1 MPLSPT
7 HVVPAGSPEAKKHDA
22 ELLRA
27 SIERFVDGVMG
38 GKYALAEL
46 LNESFS
52 MDMLELL
59 FKRMTS
65 RLRSILFAR
74 EKTLELIRVALD
86 PTLSHHT
93 RAMATSFI
101 VVGGAGNSLVVCADG
116 DHRCSAFWD
125 TTFDMLQREADGLYT
140 ESSLKKKRAERRAS
154 VAELEE
160 IIRVEVSDIE
170 TNGAR
175 SLQESAAAESD
186 GAADPTGPAG
196 DSDHDSDD
204 ESDARR
210 RRRTSSSSPSSSS
223 ARSSIATECSSS
235 SSAGDKANGGPVG
248 STCDTVVLLPAISER
263 AAFGIFS
270 ADSANFASQILR
282 YFAVRVQKGGCLLHF
297 LADHPGYVD
306 LLLANIGHDDVRTL
320 LLHVVYSDHTEAAI
334 EALFATE
341 MLHKMIQKQV
351 TFAPPRSVFER
362 DCVENTFLLLREVI
376 HAPYLTAR
384 GVAISAKKIP
394 LDKVTGQDEYV
405 SICGATREMANS
417 SLRKYT
423 SRKVRRIVHLFL
435 QNHQKALEQ
444 LFVQTIKE
452 LTFWSVP
459 VSPRQQRRGSVAS
472 QKSLT
477 LLSQGHPRPTCIA
490 MLTHLFEL
498 TETVDFTDEAVV
510 RPGGGGAGGAGGAGS
525 SSLTTAVGIDCLNF
539 LCSTHLMRTGKL
551 YMKKKLKNELQACQV
566 SVNCMMGLRVTS
578 LREEQN
584 SRAGAA
590 HPGFTPN
597 QGAQTVFTLDEIDAV
612 KNSDWRQFGFTVTV
626 KKKKAA
632 ADPKHTGIAGMGL
645 YNELLKAGHHADEH
659 VEYETSVE
667 YFAAASEEDKQQW
680 IAMLEDVISGD
691 LNELEIFCSD
701 DWRSNVREYRRLREC
716 LITCMER
723 KGHELMIYLK
733 QVVVLGSRKA
743 SGYHLCQVVKCL
755 SAALMNESKRLDR
768 MFVGSQVLAILL
780 SCYDKYPMWN
790 LLLGEITKMVVFC
803 LGDFKS
809 KRSRK
814 CPIIERLLL
823 DDGPDARL
831 LPLLTRAFVP
841 DSIDSADNSDSAG
854 VAAAAAAAARFAG
867 TDALSN
873 LKMLVESLRM
883 CYKNPKTPSQER
895 VRSLLKASPAW
906 QRVLSAT
913 EEVVAKNPSL
923 CITAIPTPPASTTHG
938 GGPRTG
944 LTVAAPSPPA
954 FQEAIINQI
963 SRPSYSSAHGFGSS
977 FLLGD
982 GCAFGYLFKE
992 RHGGRDWQ
1000 KALVVYEYVSYKLW
1014 YFYPSEVDESHRI
1027 KWKWIVPLAVRT
1039 RYTHGHDESHS
1050 SVGHH
1055 GLYVTAYD
1063 HHQQGSVSSLSLS
1076 SSSSDAGPSSS
1087 TREMH
1092 FSVTKLEDRDLWK
1105 DVLSAAAATIRQLC
1119 ADYSS
1124 LAVTLKKKPDKKT
1137 VNHCQDPS
1145 CGAPFKLFR
1154 RPHSCKRCGKWMCAK
1169 CTEQR
1174 LAIPEVGLLAPV
1186 RHCRACFKA
1195 AGGLQADVE
1204 PANLFR
1210 LPTGAT
1216 AGGSGSG
1223 AGAVNG
1229 AAGVPVV
1236 HGVSSD
1242 MRAKLSNAELYELA
1256 HGMLSPR
1263 SLLLMNRRMNRLDSV
1278 DSPKNAFPV
1287 DELDAPKKLKLF
1299 LSDEEG
1305 GGGDDDDDVSPF
1317 PSPVSRRS
1325 LLHPKEDTRG

>member
-7 HVVPAGSPEAKKHDA
+7 HVAPGDSPEAKKRDA
-22 ELLRA
+22 ELLRG

-46 LNESFS
+46 LNESFT

-65 RLRSILFAR
+65 RLRAILFSR

-101 VVGGAGNSLVVCADG
+101 VVGGAGNSLVACADG
-116 DHRCSAFWD
+116 DHRCNAFWD
-125 TTFDMLQREADGLYT
+125 TAFDMLQREADGLYT

-175 SLQESAAAESD
+175 SLQESVAAESD
-186 GAADPTGPAG
+186 NSNPHESTNGGVVADDNA
-196 DSDHDSDD
+196 DASDHDSDD
-204 ESDARR
+204 ERDQSH
-210 RRRTSSSSPSSSS
+210 RRRTSSSVRASV
-223 ARSSIATECSSS
+223 
-235 SSAGDKANGGPVG
+235 ANGSSDSPVNGGEQQRGGGAGAGAPAG
-248 STCDTVVLLPAISER
+248 STCDTVLLLPAVSER
-263 AAFGIFS
+263 AVFGIFS
-270 ADSANFASQILR
+270 ADSANFAAQILR

-297 LADHPGYVD
+297 LADHPGSVD

-320 LLHVVYSDHTEAAI
+320 LLHVVYSDHSEAAI

-351 TFAPPRSVFER
+351 TFAPPRTVFER
-362 DCVENTFLLLREVI
+362 DCIENTFLLLREVI

-384 GVAISAKKIP
+384 GVAISAKTIP

-423 SRKVRRIVHLFL
+423 SRKVRRVIHLFM
-435 QNHQKALEQ
+435 QNHQSALEQ

-498 TETVDFTDEAVV
+498 TESVDFTDDAVV
-510 RPGGGGAGGAGGAGS
+510 HSTGSAGS
-525 SSLTTAVGIDCLNF
+525 PLTTVGIDCLNF

-551 YMKKKLKNELQACQV
+551 FMKKKLKNELQTCQV

-578 LREEQN
+578 LRAEQN
-584 SRAGAA
+584 SRQSPRAP

-597 QGAQTVFTLDEIDAV
+597 QGTQTVFTLDEIDAV
-612 KNSDWRQFGFTVTV
+612 ASSDWRQFGFTVTV
-626 KKKKAA
+626 KKKKG
-632 ADPKHTGIAGMGL
+632 ADGYKHAGVSGGMSV
-645 YNELLKAGHHADEH
+645 YSELMKANHHPDEH

-667 YFAAASEEDKQQW
+667 YFAASSEEDKQQW

-733 QVVVLGSRKA
+733 QVVVLGTRKA

-755 SAALMNESKRLDR
+755 SAALLNESKRLDR
-768 MFVGSQVLAILL
+768 MFVASQVLAILL

-803 LGDFKS
+803 LGDLKS

-823 DDGPDARL
+823 ADGPDARL
-831 LPLLTRAFVP
+831 LPLLTRAFVTD
-841 DSIDSADNSDSAG
+841 DSST
-854 VAAAAAAAARFAG
+854 AAATFAG

-873 LKMLVESLRM
+873 LKMVVESLRM
-883 CYKNPKTPSQER
+883 CAQSPKTPSQER
-895 VRSLLKASPAW
+895 VRNLLQASPAW

-913 EEVVAKNPSL
+913 EAVVAKNPSL
-923 CITAIPTPPASTTHG
+923 CITAIPMPPTASGHSG
-938 GGPRTG
+938 VGQRSG

-977 FLLGD
+977 FLLGN

-1027 KWKWIVPLAVRT
+1027 KWKWIVPLAVKT
-1039 RYTHGHDESHS
+1039 RYTHGHDDRHT

-1063 HHQQGSVSSLSLS
+1063 HHQQ
-1076 SSSSDAGPSSS
+1076 SSDAGPSS

-1137 VNHCQDPS
+1137 VNHCQDPT

-1154 RPHSCKRCGKWMCAK
+1154 RPHACKRCGKWMCAK

-1174 LAIPEVGLLAPV
+1174 LAIPEFGLLAPV

-1210 LPTGAT
+1210 LPAARDRDGFGGSRSGNSV
-1216 AGGSGSG
+1216 AGGG
-1223 AGAVNG
+1223 
-1229 AAGVPVV
+1229 PIV

-1242 MRAKLSNAELYELA
+1242 MRAALSNAELYELA

-1263 SLLLMNRRMNRLDSV
+1263 SLLQMNRRMNRLDSV
-1278 DSPKNAFPV
+1278 DSPKNAFSV
-1287 DELDAPKKLKLF
+1287 DELDGPKKLKLF

-1305 GGGDDDDDVSPF
+1305 GGDGDDDADDDISPF